1 MNEMSVSPDST
12 SPIVPLTNYQKY
24 CVSISNLFGVIQ
36 KCNFFENLKK
46 VPINFPSGVLYPK
59 SAPFGFTKI
68 GVKLNDLTTVES
80 ISPSSPLKLFARQ
93 MSFMRYDVCEAF
105 DRSVNF
111 IDVGY
116 RSKNEILNGNS

>member
-1 MNEMSVSPDST
+1 MNEISVSPDST
-12 SPIVPLTNYQKY
+12 SPIVPKINYHKY
-24 CVSISNLFGVIQ
+24 CVSFSNLFGVIQ
-36 KCNFFENLKK
+36 KMQFFRESEKA
-46 VPINFPSGVLYPK
+46 PINFPSGVLYPK

-68 GVKLNDLTTVES
+68 GVKLNDLTIVES

-116 RSKNEILNGNS
+116 RSKNEILSGNS